1 MNTEHLL
8 GDFRLSVNIYSP
20 NILGCQEA
28 NNFFS
33 DTPAVP
39 ASWSGQL
46 ELTYLTPNADAC
58 VGNGQ
63 WKIGW

>member
-1 MNTEHLL
+1 M
-8 GDFRLSVNIYSP
+8 
-20 NILGCQEA
+20 LGCQEA
-28 NNFFS
+28 NNFFFRY
-33 DTPAVP
+33 PAVP
-39 ASWSGQL
+39 AGQDPGAPAP

>member
-20 NILGCQEA
+20 IMLGCQEA

-33 DTPAVP
+33 EYPAVP
-39 ASWSGQL
+39 AGQDPG
-46 ELTYLTPNADAC
+46 TPAPEHLPYT
-58 VGNGQ
+58 
-63 WKIGW
+63 